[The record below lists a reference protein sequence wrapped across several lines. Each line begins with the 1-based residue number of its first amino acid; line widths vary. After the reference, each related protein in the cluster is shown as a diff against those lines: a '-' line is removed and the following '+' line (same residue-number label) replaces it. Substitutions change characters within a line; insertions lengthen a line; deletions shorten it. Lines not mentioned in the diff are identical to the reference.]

1 MEYEGLQGASLGERA
16 NRLTAAAF
24 DEVHVATAKS
34 TLLRE
39 LAVLAYGDEYPAEV
53 APTGMTTWWILGR
66 CIAGLRVGPGQR
78 LVDLACGSGGPGLWL
93 ARASGADLVGGA
105 WSPVAVQRS
114 GRRRGLPRR
123 RGLRARSRCGASRGA
138 SAHPTRR
145 TVRLFR
151 NGGRLA
157 ARSLMGD
164 GLAAPPRSSRPAN

>member
-24 DEVHVATAKS
+24 DEVHAATAKS

-66 CIAGLRVGPGQR
+66 RVAGLRVGPRER

-93 ARASGADLVGGA
+93 ARAAGADLWLLIGHR
-105 WSPVAVQRS
+105 SPSKPHAA
-114 GRRRGLPRR
+114 GLPTFFL
-123 RGLRARSRCGASRGA
+123 RGVPGSWSVNWRIRDSPAVGPPPWSAST
-138 SAHPTRR
+138 P
-145 TVRLFR
+145 
-151 NGGRLA
+151 
-157 ARSLMGD
+157 
-164 GLAAPPRSSRPAN
+164 